1 MRNHVYQMQK
11 ASKEPLDSC
20 EETILNETGG
30 RPVGDV
36 LCEKAAAHAGE
47 ERPQFNITVGL
58 VEITKAATA
67 TTAV

>member
-1 MRNHVYQMQK
+1 MRNLVYQMQK

-47 ERPQFNITVGL
+47 ERPQFNITVGW
-58 VEITKAATA
+58 EITEAAIA
-67 TTAV
+67 TTTV